1 MSSPP
6 PPPPPET
13 GTDGPPSGDR
23 QISGDGPG
31 PTPGAPGAPGHQGDG
46 VLVPP
51 PPAGT
56 ALRGA
61 GSSLSWAVVIV
72 GASAVVGVVV
82 WYRRR
87 GASGGPT
94 YARAFSGMVD
104 EDIEMVGHGVS
115 KRARG
120 SGSDDGDFDDTWD
133 DDW

>member
-1 MSSPP
+1 M
-6 PPPPPET
+6 
-13 GTDGPPSGDR
+13 
-23 QISGDGPG
+23 
-31 PTPGAPGAPGHQGDG
+31 
-46 VLVPP
+46 
-51 PPAGT
+51 
-56 ALRGA
+56 
-61 GSSLSWAVVIV
+61 SWAVVIV

-120 SGSDDGDFDDTWD
+120 SGSDDSDFDDTLD